1 MDEKELVRQKT
12 DMVTLVGSVVS
23 LKQAGANFKGL
34 CPFHHEKSPSFM
46 VNPELGIFKCFGC
59 GEGGDCFAWMMK
71 TEGMSF
77 GEALRYLAKEAGV
90 KLSGRIDDK
99 ADSLRQEVLECLAM
113 AGRFYH
119 YLLTKHKVGDR
130 AKEYL
135 LNRGVSFESMVEF
148 GLGWAPDDWDGLQ
161 RALGS
166 KGVRVEIMEQAGLVM
181 RRESGGYYDRFRG
194 RVMFELRNGRGQVV
208 GVAGRI
214 LDPKTEAPKY
224 INSPETSVY
233 HKGEL
238 LYGLDLTKNEVR
250 NSKKIIIVEGELDMI
265 SSYQSGVKNVVALKG
280 TALTDAQVSLVKRYA
295 EEVILAL
302 DMDFAGDKAA
312 RRGIGMAEKAGLSVK
327 MVRLPE
333 GKDPDDIA
341 REDEGLWQKLV
352 KDAIDVYEFWLD
364 SSLERYD
371 VSSGY
376 GKKKIFE
383 ELIPLWREIDNE
395 ILQAHWVG
403 ELARRTGVDE
413 NLVWRQMRSVRD
425 VMEMGNEERVEN
437 DGGELETVMVVVGW
451 YLQNDIEELKKSEWK
466 ELIDLVWFGKMIKYL
481 EKNKWDKDNLPAEI
495 SDNVEE
501 AMMRADLVGLKSETA
516 KKWRNVVFEKAINK
530 KILKLKLSD
539 LDDEKMARESGRLN
553 QMKAGLR

>member
-1 MDEKELVRQKT
+1 MDEKEIVRQKT

-113 AGRFYH
+113 AGKFYH
-119 YLLTKHKVGDR
+119 YLLTKHKVGAK

-135 LNRGVSFESMVEF
+135 QNRGVSYESMVAF

-161 RALGS
+161 RALGA
-166 KGVRVEIMEQAGLVM
+166 KGVKVETMEMAGLVM

-194 RVMFELRNGRGQVV
+194 RVVFELRNGRGQVV

-214 LDPKTEAPKY
+214 LEAKTDAPKY
-224 INSPETSVY
+224 INSPETAVY

-238 LYGLDLTKNEVR
+238 LYGLDLTKNQVR
-250 NSKKIIIVEGELDMI
+250 NSKMMIIVEGELDMI
-265 SSYQSGVKNVVALKG
+265 SSYQAGVQNVVALKG

-312 RRGIGMAEKAGLSVK
+312 RRGMGMAEKAGLSVK

-341 REDEGLWQKLV
+341 REDSALWKRLV
-352 KDAIDVYEFWLD
+352 EEAVDVYEFWLD

-371 VSSGY
+371 VNSGY

-383 ELIPLWREIDNE
+383 ELVPLWREIDNE

-413 NLVWRQMRSVRD
+413 NLVWRQMRSMGSVLRPLEEEA
-425 VMEMGNEERVEN
+425 VVGNESGNERIVA
-437 DGGELETVMVVVGW
+437 VVGW
-451 YLQNDIEELKKSEWK
+451 YLQNEIEDFKKPEWK
-466 ELIDLVWFGKMIKYL
+466 ELISLGWFGKMIEYL
-481 EKNKWDKDNLPAEI
+481 EQNEWNKDNLPAEI
-495 SDNVEE
+495 NDNVEE
-501 AMMRADLVGLKSETA
+501 AIMRADMVGLKSETA
-516 KKWRNVVFEKAINK
+516 RKWKNVIFGEAINK
-530 KILKLKLSD
+530 KILKLRLSN
-539 LDDEKMARESGRLN
+539 LDDEEMAKESGRLN
-553 QMKAGLR
+553 QMKAKLK